1 MNSLKVLIANKY
13 FWMAM
18 ILWMMLNVIFY
29 ISGTSLPYYCKYIF
43 HDDSLYGGMYL
54 METVLMIGFIMI
66 FCPILLKKFG
76 KRNMSLYGMIF
87 ALIGHGIYLMNPL
100 DYNWVLFSCIVRGI
114 GFAPLFSVVFGF
126 LGDVVEYGQWKFHVR
141 LEGLTFSGG
150 SVGTKIGSGL
160 TSAIDM
166 IVGIYEW
173 GPIFVAAFTALVLYL
188 YKLDKIYPQIMADLA
203 EREARGEL

>member
-1 MNSLKVLIANKY
+1 M
-13 FWMAM
+13 
-18 ILWMMLNVIFY
+18 
-29 ISGTSLPYYCKYIF
+29 
-43 HDDSLYGGMYL
+43 
-54 METVLMIGFIMI
+54 
-66 FCPILLKKFG
+66 
-76 KRNMSLYGMIF
+76 
-87 ALIGHGIYLMNPL
+87 
-100 DYNWVLFSCIVRGI
+100 
-114 GFAPLFSVVFGF
+114 
-126 LGDVVEYGQWKFHVR
+126 GDVVEYGQWKFHVR